1 MNARKFKDQVYTE
14 LASVSKAMANPHR
27 LEILELLAQGP
38 SPVEYVAE
46 QTNLSVASTSHH
58 LQSLKNAR
66 LVSTE
71 KRGKYRYY
79 SLSNQHVYEVW
90 NALRELAFSQ
100 NAEIKKLIDDYQKA
114 HHELEP
120 ITIKELSQRLKD
132 GSALL
137 IDVRPGEE
145 YQAGHITSALSIPQE
160 VLNRRFKDLP
170 KDKEI
175 VAYCRGP
182 ICTLAD
188 EAVALLRQHGYK
200 ATKLE
205 VGYPEWQM
213 SEF

>member
-1 MNARKFKDQVYTE
+1 MNARKFKDEVYTE

-27 LEILELLAQGP
+27 LEIIELLAQGP

-58 LQSLKNAR
+58 LQSLKKAR

-90 NALRELAFSQ
+90 NALRELAFTQ

-120 ITIKELSQRLKD
+120 ITVNELSQRLKD

-145 YQAGHITSALSIPQE
+145 FQAGHITSALSIPQDE
-160 VLNRRFKDLP
+160 LSRRFKDLP

-213 SEF
+213 SNL